1 MRKRLFSV
9 LSLVLMA
16 LSVMAE
22 GKAKYVFF
30 FIGDGMGVNQV
41 NASEY
46 YLAALEGR
54 LGTKPMCFANFP
66 FTGFVTTHSAS
77 SDVTDS
83 SAAGTALATGR
94 KTNNGMLGMSP
105 DKSENYTTIAEW
117 AHEAGAAVG
126 VTTSVSVDHATP
138 AAYYANVPDRNMY
151 YEIGEQLTHTGFDFF
166 AGSDFLKPNNPNGG
180 DDLYVQSQK
189 AGYTIVRGY
198 KEYMKKCK
206 KADKMILFQSDEES
220 KVDRSELVYAID
232 QKPGNLT
239 LTDITRAA
247 INFLTKKQNEK
258 DGFFLMVEGGKI
270 DHAAHSNDA
279 ATVITE
285 TIDMDEAVKVAYE
298 FYAQHP
304 DETLIVVTADHETGG
319 MTLGNRTYETHFENM
334 KYQRMSI
341 HQLGAELHKLH
352 KTYGEKYSIDV
363 VKDFLKKNF
372 GFGDA
377 IKLSDSQTKRI
388 ETAFE
393 HIQAGIGK
401 DEKSWYQSDD
411 ELASTVKRI
420 MSDVAHVGWT
430 TGAHTGGYVPV
441 FAIGAG
447 AENFSGRMDNV
458 ELPKRVAK
466 IAGWKAE

>member
-1 MRKRLFSV
+1 MKKRFFSALCLF
-9 LSLVLMA
+9 LMA
-16 LSVMAE
+16 MSMMAE
-22 GKAKYVFF
+22 GRAKYVFY

-41 NASEY
+41 NGTEY
-46 YLAALEGR
+46 YMGALEGR
-54 LGTKPMCFANFP
+54 IGTKPLCFGDFP
-66 FTGFVTTHSAS
+66 YTALVTTHSVS

-83 SAAGTALATGR
+83 AAAGTALATGE
-94 KTNNGMLGMSP
+94 KTNNGMLGQTP
-105 DKSENYTTIAEW
+105 DQTRNYTSIAEW
-117 AHEAGAAVG
+117 AHDAGAAVG
-126 VTTSVSVDHATP
+126 VTTTVSVDHATP
-138 AAYYANVPDRNMY
+138 AAFYANVPDRNMY
-151 YEIGEQLTHTGFDFF
+151 YEIGEQLTHTDFDFF
-166 AGSDFLKPNNPNGG
+166 AGSDYLKPNNPNGG

-198 KEYMKKCK
+198 KEYTKKCK
-206 KADKMILFQSDEES
+206 KANKMILFQSEEES
-220 KVDRSELVYAID
+220 KIDRTELVYAID
-232 QKPGNLT
+232 RKPGNLS

-270 DHAAHSNDA
+270 DHAAHANDA
-279 ATVITE
+279 AAVITE

-319 MTLGNRTYETHFENM
+319 MTLGNRTYETHMENL

-341 HQLGAELHKLH
+341 HQLGSELHKLH
-352 KTYGEKYSIDV
+352 KTYGDKYTIDV
-363 VKDFLKKNF
+363 VKNFLKENF
-372 GFGDA
+372 GLGSD
-377 IKLSDSQTKRI
+377 IKLSDSQNKRI

-411 ELASTVKRI
+411 ELASTIKRI

-441 FAIGAG
+441 FAIGVG
-447 AENFSGRMDNV
+447 AEKFHGRLDNTQ
-458 ELPKRVAK
+458 VAP
-466 IAGWKAE
+466 IMAEAAGWTKK